1 MCSNAIPSLP
11 AREPA
16 SGARIAG
23 ALPGR
28 TVQAVILLF
37 PLYRIHSQNDEVV
50 IFGVVEYPP
59 FALAQLA
66 ATSEY

>member
-50 IFGVVEYPP
+50 I
-59 FALAQLA
+59 LASLS
-66 ATSEY
+66 TLHLLWRN